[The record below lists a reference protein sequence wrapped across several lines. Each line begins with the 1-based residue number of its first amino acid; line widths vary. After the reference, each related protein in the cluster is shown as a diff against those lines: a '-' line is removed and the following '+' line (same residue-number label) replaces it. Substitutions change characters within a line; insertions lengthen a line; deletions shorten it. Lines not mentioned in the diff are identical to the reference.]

1 MKIVNEKN
9 NVEIIQIDVPI
20 TKRNVNGKEYL
31 GNYLIGEEEFSN
43 YSNFKTFT
51 LSKAKYI
58 IEDKLKKGI
67 TSKEL
72 EITITGGAFEFD
84 YYEKLEKIHETLNSV
99 ITEVLEKQEEKLD
112 NTDSL
117 KTSVEDEC
125 EQINV
130 LEDFLKSVVELAKEY
145 EIKKIA
151 LTLPVKYI
159 LDTDLKN
166 FKKIGITDIYILA
179 ITTLDEYLQKSNV
192 KYTFNDIVQA
202 VKKIRRQKMNVG
214 AELGIGL
221 CEDKQE
227 EMYMV
232 EKMLKLHLKTLI
244 ITPIIVFK
252 NTELAKQFV
261 RGNYTPLD
269 VLQLQVLIKEIVQF
283 ALKKKELNIQFK
295 TSLQESLIKT
305 KYLNGAVI
313 TNIQE
318 LIESEICYD
327 YLVEKIKNMNSKVD
341 IVELYVPKN
350 KINLFLGIDNSNI
363 ERMFEIYNTKVIV
376 KPSSETGLRRIL
388 GKKIYIKIIKYSK

>member
-99 ITEVLEKQEEKLD
+99 ITEVLEKQEEKSD

-125 EQINV
+125 EKINV

-159 LDTDLKN
+159 LDTDLKK

>member
-67 TSKEL
+67 SSKEL

-99 ITEVLEKQEEKLD
+99 ITEVLEKQEEKSD
-112 NTDSL
+112 NTNTL

-125 EQINV
+125 EKINV

-159 LDTDLKN
+159 LDTDLKK

>member
-58 IEDKLKKGI
+58 IEDKFKKGI
-67 TSKEL
+67 SSKEL

-99 ITEVLEKQEEKLD
+99 ITEVLEKQEEKSD

-125 EQINV
+125 EKINV

-159 LDTDLKN
+159 LDTDLKK

>member
-58 IEDKLKKGI
+58 IEDKFKKGI
-67 TSKEL
+67 SSKEL

-99 ITEVLEKQEEKLD
+99 ITEVLEKQEEKSD

-125 EQINV
+125 EKINV
-130 LEDFLKSVVELAKEY
+130 IEDFLKSVVELAKEY

-159 LDTDLKN
+159 LDTDLKK

>member
-99 ITEVLEKQEEKLD
+99 ITEVLEKQEEKSD

-125 EQINV
+125 EKINV

-159 LDTDLKN
+159 LDTDLKK

-179 ITTLDEYLQKSNV
+179 ITILDEYLQKSNV

>member
-20 TKRNVNGKEYL
+20 TKRNINGKEYL
-31 GNYLIGEEEFSN
+31 GNYLIGEEEITN
-43 YSNFKTFT
+43 YSNFKAFT

-58 IEDKLKKGI
+58 IEDKIKKGVS
-67 TSKEL
+67 SKEL

-84 YYEKLEKIHETLNSV
+84 YLEKLEKTSETLNEA
-99 ITEVLEKQEEKLD
+99 ITEVLEKQKNNQTLDEKL
-112 NTDSL
+112 NVIEEN
-117 KTSVEDEC
+117 K
-125 EQINV
+125 INL

-151 LTLPVKYI
+151 LTLPVTYI
-159 LDTDLKN
+159 LDNDLKR

-202 VKKIRRQKMNVG
+202 VKKIRRQKLKVG
-214 AELGIGL
+214 AELAIGL
-221 CEDKQE
+221 SEDKQE

-261 RGNYTPLD
+261 KGRYVPLD
-269 VLQLQVLIKEIVQF
+269 ILQLQVLIKEIVQF
-283 ALKKKELNIQFK
+283 ALEKKKLNIQFK

-305 KYLNGAVI
+305 KYLSGAVI

-350 KINLFLGIDNSNI
+350 KIKSFLGIDNSNI
-363 ERMFEIYNTKVIV
+363 ERLFEIYNTKVII
-376 KPSSETGLRRIL
+376 KPSEETGLRRIL
-388 GKKIYIKIIKYSK
+388 GQKIYIKIIKYNR

>member
-67 TSKEL
+67 SSKEL

-99 ITEVLEKQEEKLD
+99 IAEVLEKQEEKSD
-112 NTDSL
+112 NTNTL

-125 EQINV
+125 EKINV

-159 LDTDLKN
+159 LDTDLKK

-283 ALKKKELNIQFK
+283 ALKKKKLNIQFK

>member
-99 ITEVLEKQEEKLD
+99 ITEVLEKQEEKSD
-112 NTDSL
+112 NTNTL

-125 EQINV
+125 EKINV

-159 LDTDLKN
+159 LDTELKK

>member
-84 YYEKLEKIHETLNSV
+84 YYEKLEKMHETLNSV
-99 ITEVLEKQEEKLD
+99 ITEVLEKQEEKSD

-125 EQINV
+125 EKINV

-159 LDTDLKN
+159 LDTDLKK

>member
-20 TKRNVNGKEYL
+20 TKRNINGKEYL
-31 GNYLIGEEEFSN
+31 GNYLIGEEEITN
-43 YSNFKTFT
+43 YSNFKAFT

-58 IEDKLKKGI
+58 IEDKIKKGVS
-67 TSKEL
+67 SKEL

-84 YYEKLEKIHETLNSV
+84 YLEKLEKTSETLNEA
-99 ITEVLEKQEEKLD
+99 ITEVLEKQKNNQTLDEKSNVIEENK
-112 NTDSL
+112 
-117 KTSVEDEC
+117 
-125 EQINV
+125 INL

-151 LTLPVKYI
+151 LTLPVTYI
-159 LDTDLKN
+159 LDNDLKR

-202 VKKIRRQKMNVG
+202 VKKIRRQKLKVG
-214 AELGIGL
+214 AELAIGL
-221 CEDKQE
+221 SEDKQE

-261 RGNYTPLD
+261 KGRYVPLD
-269 VLQLQVLIKEIVQF
+269 ILQLQVLIKEIVQF
-283 ALKKKELNIQFK
+283 ALEKKKLNIQFK

-305 KYLNGAVI
+305 KYLSGAVI

-350 KINLFLGIDNSNI
+350 KIKSFLGIDNSNI
-363 ERMFEIYNTKVIV
+363 ERLFEIYNTKVII
-376 KPSSETGLRRIL
+376 KPSEETGLRRIL
-388 GKKIYIKIIKYSK
+388 GQKIYIKIIKYNR